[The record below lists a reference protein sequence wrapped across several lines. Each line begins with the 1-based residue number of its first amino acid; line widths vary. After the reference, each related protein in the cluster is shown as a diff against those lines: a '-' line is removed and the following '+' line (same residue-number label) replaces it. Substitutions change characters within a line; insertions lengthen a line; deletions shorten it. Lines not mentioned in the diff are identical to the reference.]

1 MGGSAF
7 CIAVHCYYTKPIQ
20 LCTIRYK
27 QRAQTT
33 GLGRGKKLENS
44 ERYCH
49 PDQELGLL
57 DEETGQQQPQDI
69 TVPDD
74 VGGVSCDGESED
86 ENAPLLGKTGKKKS
100 RDKKSKRETDKEI
113 KADKE
118 GEKIDKAIGHKGGKK
133 EKGGE
138 STSKEQGE
146 RIPTDTDKSTK
157 RDTAVAERKKVAPRD
172 GEETVREKERGE
184 AKDTETKVKAEKVK
198 HIDEAKDREKLKEK
212 MQGQNEADQL
222 PMRDANETMKE
233 MKRGEPRGSG
243 QIETKDK
250 DERVKERGKGGTKKE
265 NTRLIEA
272 ERVDRDETAKER
284 KRGGPRDT
292 AKGENKKDQGTT
304 KRKKED
310 KNTPKIK
317 EREAEAKDGEDKTK
331 EKKRGDKEKKRRS
344 REKD

>member
-1 MGGSAF
+1 MES
-7 CIAVHCYYTKPIQ
+7 
-20 LCTIRYK
+20 
-27 QRAQTT
+27 
-33 GLGRGKKLENS
+33 S

-100 RDKKSKRETDKEI
+100 RDKKSKRETYKEM
-113 KADKE
+113 KADE
-118 GEKIDKAIGHKGGKK
+118 EREKIDKARGDKGGKK
-133 EKGGE
+133 EKGGG
-138 STSKEQGE
+138 STSEEQGE
-146 RIPTDTDKSTK
+146 RVPTDTDKFTK

-172 GEETVREKERGE
+172 REETVREKERGE

-198 HIDEAKDREKLKEK
+198 HTDKAKDREKIKEK
-212 MQGQNEADQL
+212 MQGGQNEADPL
-222 PMRDANETMKE
+222 LMRDTTETMKE
-233 MKRGEPRGSG
+233 MKRGEPRDSG
-243 QIETKDK
+243 QIEKDK

-265 NTRLIEA
+265 NTKLTEA

-284 KRGGPRDT
+284 KRGGQRDA
-292 AKGENKKDQGTT
+292 AKGEAKKDEGTT